1 MHGWLNYVIVVVDFH
16 EYALMPHKHNAGK
29 RHHIS
34 KAQFTVTNWP
44 EYEAGLKRRGSLT
57 LWLTPEAIAL
67 WKAAARTTPGGQA
80 RYSDL
85 AIQTCL
91 MLRTAFRIPLRQA
104 EGLMAS
110 VFTLMNVSLIVPD
123 HTTVSRRATTLPP
136 LPRIPA
142 EGELH
147 ILIDSTG
154 LKVYGAGQWLEEKH
168 GVRARRDWRKLH
180 LAVDADNF
188 SIVAHTLTDSHT
200 DDPSQVGPLLSQTEG
215 VVVQVTADGAYDGR
229 PTYST
234 IVGYGE
240 NITVVIPP
248 RATAVEDV
256 SPGPPG
262 QRDRHLA
269 MIQEKGRLAWQKA
282 VGYGK
287 RALVETMM
295 GGWKALIGA
304 RLRARGFAG
313 QKTEVAIG
321 AAVMNRLLSVA
332 RPHSVRKQVRAA

>member
-1 MHGWLNYVIVVVDFH
+1 
-16 EYALMPHKHNAGK
+16 MPHKHNARK
-29 RHHIS
+29 RHHIP
-34 KAQFTVTNWP
+34 KAKYTVTNWP
-44 EYEAGLKRRGSLT
+44 QYEAGLKQRGSLT
-57 LWLTPEAIAL
+57 LWMTPEATEL
-67 WKAAARTTPGGQA
+67 WKASARTSPGGQA

-110 VFTLMNVSLIVPD
+110 VFTLMKVSLNVPD
-123 HTTVSRRATTLPP
+123 HTTVSRRAAVLPP
-136 LPRIPA
+136 LPSILS
-142 EGELH
+142 EGDLH

-200 DDPSQVGPLLSQTEG
+200 DDPSQEGPLLSQTEG
-215 VVVQVTADGAYDGR
+215 TVTQVTADGAYDGR
-229 PTYST
+229 PTYNT
-234 IVGYGE
+234 IAGHGE
-240 NITVVIPP
+240 GITVAIPP
-248 RATAVEDV
+248 RVTAVPEETT
-256 SPGPPG
+256 GPPC

-269 MIQEKGRLAWQKA
+269 MIQEKGLLAWQKA

-295 GGWKALIGA
+295 ACWKTLIGS
-304 RLRARGFAG
+304 RLRTRGFAA
-313 QKTEVAIG
+313 QQTEAAIG
-321 AAVMNRLLSVA
+321 VAVLNRLLSVA
-332 RPHSVRKQVRAA
+332 RPHSVRRQVRSA

>member
-1 MHGWLNYVIVVVDFH
+1 
-16 EYALMPHKHNAGK
+16 MPHKHNTGK
-29 RHHIS
+29 RHHIP
-34 KAQFTVTNWP
+34 KAKFTVTNWS
-44 EYEAGLKRRGSLT
+44 EYESGLKQRGNLT

-91 MLRTAFRIPLRQA
+91 MLRTAFRIPLGQA

-110 VFTLMNVSLIVPD
+110 VISLMNLPLTVPD
-123 HTTVSRRATTLPP
+123 HTTVSRRAAVLPP

-142 EGELH
+142 EGDLH

-168 GVRARRDWRKLH
+168 GARAPRDWRKLL

-188 SIVAHTLTDSHT
+188 SIVAPPLTDSQT
-200 DDPSQVGPLLSQTEG
+200 DDPSQVGPLLRQVEG
-215 VVVQVTADGAYDGR
+215 TLTQVTADGAYDGD
-229 PTYST
+229 PTYKT
-234 IVGYGE
+234 IARQGE
-240 NITVVIPP
+240 AITVAIPP
-248 RATAVEDV
+248 RSTAVREETTD
-256 SPGPPG
+256 SPR

-269 MIQEKGRLAWQKA
+269 LIQEKGRLFWQKA

-287 RALVETMM
+287 RALAETMM
-295 GGWKALIGA
+295 GCYKTLIGS
-304 RLRARGFAG
+304 RLRARGFAA
-313 QKTEVAIG
+313 QQTEVAIG
-321 AAVMNRLLSVA
+321 VAVLNRLLSVA
-332 RPHSVRKQVRAA
+332 RPHSVRKQERTA

>member
-1 MHGWLNYVIVVVDFH
+1 
-16 EYALMPHKHNAGK
+16 MPHKHNARK
-29 RHHIS
+29 RHHIP
-34 KAQFTVTNWP
+34 KAKYTVTNWP
-44 EYEAGLKRRGSLT
+44 QYEAGLKQRASLT
-57 LWLTPEAIAL
+57 LWMTPGAIEQ

-104 EGLMAS
+104 EGMMAS
-110 VFTLMNVSLIVPD
+110 VFTLMKVSLNVPD
-123 HTTVSRRATTLPP
+123 HTTVSRRAAVLPP
-136 LPRIPA
+136 LPRILS
-142 EGELH
+142 EGDLH
-147 ILIDSTG
+147 ILIGSTG

-215 VVVQVTADGAYDGR
+215 TVTQVTADGAYDGH
-229 PTYST
+229 PTYNT
-234 IVGYGE
+234 IAGHGE
-240 NITVVIPP
+240 GITVAIPP
-248 RATAVEDV
+248 RVTAVPEETT
-256 SPGPPG
+256 GPPC

-269 MIQEKGRLAWQKA
+269 IIQEKGRLAWQKA

-295 GGWKALIGA
+295 ACWKTLIGS
-304 RLRARGFAG
+304 RLRARGFAA
-313 QKTEVAIG
+313 QQTEVAIG
-321 AAVMNRLLSVA
+321 VAVLNRLLSVA
-332 RPHSVRKQVRAA
+332 RPHSVRKQVRPA